1 LASAKPRDAVELD
14 RRHAKLFGELV
25 SGAEGQGFAGLGDP
39 ARRRGPVYAVEGANG
54 VDVHSID
61 DRQPQHASLAF
72 GKRAEGRLKRVLE
85 RLTVAGQQQLEL
97 GISQSACGIAELFVG
112 VPFAWVARTLGAPQN
127 VEGRARHHRTQ
138 PCGKWTFSRVV
149 GDASGAAFAGEKEAL
164 ADGLGDLVFSFGAE
178 PKSREGRPKQRC
190 VGLLERRRGPTSARR
205 ARVGEEQVRHVE
217 VGDRPL
223 LGEVRFRSFGFQR
236 TDEVRFVRF
245 DGRVRCAGIPQ
256 EGGELRVVHL
266 RSREDYHAEPMAC
279 LDESTVVDLLGQN
292 LPEAARRSAL
302 AHVETCEA
310 CRELLVALSSD
321 EAFFPTEPAAGLDL
335 ERSQSPAGEAFG
347 SYRLLR
353 PVGEGGVGIVYA
365 AVDERTG
372 VVWALKV
379 LKDVEGSHTARF
391 RREAKVGATLS
402 HPSIANVHEVV
413 EHEGRIAIVSPLL
426 HGESLDRRLYR
437 QSPLPV
443 AGACRVLAG
452 LAGALAFAHQNGVVH
467 RDVKPQNVF
476 LVGDPLEDL
485 GAQEVKLLDFG
496 LAKAFGAMGTST
508 QLTETGVVLGTPHY
522 MAPEQILGAESVS
535 TAADVWALGVVAYEC
550 LSGIRPIEGK
560 SFGQIFKRLTQER
573 VVPLSTRVLDLPPQV
588 VALVDALLAMAPG
601 DRPSAEE
608 AHTVLVDAVP

>member
-1 LASAKPRDAVELD
+1 
-14 RRHAKLFGELV
+14 
-25 SGAEGQGFAGLGDP
+25 
-39 ARRRGPVYAVEGANG
+39 
-54 VDVHSID
+54 
-61 DRQPQHASLAF
+61 
-72 GKRAEGRLKRVLE
+72 
-85 RLTVAGQQQLEL
+85 
-97 GISQSACGIAELFVG
+97 
-112 VPFAWVARTLGAPQN
+112 
-127 VEGRARHHRTQ
+127 
-138 PCGKWTFSRVV
+138 
-149 GDASGAAFAGEKEAL
+149 
-164 ADGLGDLVFSFGAE
+164 
-178 PKSREGRPKQRC
+178 
-190 VGLLERRRGPTSARR
+190 
-205 ARVGEEQVRHVE
+205 
-217 VGDRPL
+217 
-223 LGEVRFRSFGFQR
+223 
-236 TDEVRFVRF
+236 
-245 DGRVRCAGIPQ
+245 
-256 EGGELRVVHL
+256 
-266 RSREDYHAEPMAC
+266 MAC

-321 EAFFPTEPAAGLDL
+321 EAFFPTEPAAGLELD
-335 ERSQSPAGEAFG
+335 RPQSPAGEAFG

-391 RREAKVGATLS
+391 RREARVGATLS

-476 LVGDPLEDL
+476 LVGDPLGEV

-573 VVPLSTRVLDLPPQV
+573 VVPLSTRALDLPPKV
-588 VALVDALLAMAPG
+588 VALVDALLAMAPE